1 MRSTSKEPVKGEVVV
16 VVVDEKDDSDFL
28 SAKQFLE
35 CLETEDSP
43 LSHRLP
49 SLDQYKFVK
58 CVRDTGAQ
66 HERFCRAH
74 STSVSGSTDEPVK
87 LRSTHRV

>member
-49 SLDQYKFVK
+49 SLDQYKFIK
-58 CVRDTGAQ
+58 CVRDSESTGAQ

-74 STSVSGSTDEPVK
+74 SKSVSAEAAQ
-87 LRSTHRV
+87 